1 MDDLVPV
8 SSVYVY
14 PVPLLSAPV
23 LDADSSVAEEI
34 WL

>member
-1 MDDLVPV
+1 MDGLVPV
-8 SSVYVY
+8 SSVYIY

-23 LDADSSVAEEI
+23 LHAHSSVAEEI